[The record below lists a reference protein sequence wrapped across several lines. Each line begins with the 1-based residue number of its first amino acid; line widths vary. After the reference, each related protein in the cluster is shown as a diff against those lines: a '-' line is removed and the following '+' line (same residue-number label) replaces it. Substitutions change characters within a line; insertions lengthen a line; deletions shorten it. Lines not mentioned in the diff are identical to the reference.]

1 MGAYTNPNGQTNS
14 LEDIKVNLTT
24 VLDEIYTSASK
35 TDVWKPSEGAIQ
47 QGFNGAKTVRIP
59 TISVDGLGKYDQ
71 AQGFRQGQCT
81 VGYNE
86 YSLLHDRSESFSLDR
101 IDVREDGGVAS
112 AVNVMSTFMREQ
124 VVPEIDASA
133 ISTVSTLALG
143 VTDHFKS
150 GYTPSK
156 ATMLTEIMNGLQTLE
171 DDTGIDQGYQIFLNQ
186 KYAQNLKM
194 SSEFSRNKD
203 IESAGGSINNRVT
216 EINGNPLTYVPSAR
230 MYSAITLNDGSTKYG
245 YEKASAG
252 VDVVALMTAPNTAM
266 KIVAHEISNIFTP
279 DVNQLADA
287 TKINYRVYYDTIVPL
302 NKRKGLYVITAPAS
316 SS

>member
-24 VLDEIYTSASK
+24 ILDEIYTTASK
-35 TDVWKPSEGAIQ
+35 TEVWKPSEGAIME
-47 QGFNGAKTVRIP
+47 GFNGANTVRIP
-59 TISVDGLGKYDQ
+59 TISVDGLGDYDQ
-71 AQGFRQGQCT
+71 AQGFRQGQT
-81 VGYNE
+81 SVSYQE
-86 YSLLHDRSESFSLDR
+86 YTLEHDRSISFSLDR

-112 AVNVMSTFMREQ
+112 AVNVMATLQREQ

-133 ISTVSTLALG
+133 ISTVSTTALG

-156 ATMLTEIMNGLQTLE
+156 ATMLTEIMNGLQVLE
-171 DDTGIDQGYQIFLNQ
+171 DDTAIDSGYQILINQ

-203 IESAGGSINNRVT
+203 IESAGGSINNRV
-216 EINGNPLTYVPSAR
+216 EAINGNPVTYVPSGR
-230 MYSAITLNDGSTKYG
+230 MYTAIDLNDGSTKYG
-245 YEKASAG
+245 YEKASTGA
-252 VDVVALMTAPNTAM
+252 DVIAVITAPNTAQ
-266 KIVAHEISNIFTP
+266 KIVAHEVTSIFTP

-287 TKINYRVYYDTIVPL
+287 TKINYRVYYDTIIPK
-302 NKRKGLYVITAPAS
+302 NKKKGLFVITA
-316 SS
+316 